1 MDEIHIVNKKCTEL
15 ESKLKDLNFK
25 LAEKETIIQVL
36 QKHSDDRDAV
46 LQKTLRFT
54 NARHAKSASTMGL
67 VANGVPSGSI
77 KNELLPNDYHQLM
90 MANRAQQNLVIDEVV
105 SNNPVMNFD
114 EQLKGIDS
122 QLSNKVSFQ
131 ILNYFNLISIVLFLI
146 RILLSMHCAVKKND
160 IQIITIIGGF
170 DSKRYFATKH
180 LAF

>member
-67 VANGVPSGSI
+67 VASAANGVPNSTI

-90 MANRAQQNLVIDEVV
+90 LANRTQQNLVIEEVV
-105 SNNPVMNFD
+105 SNGPVINLD
-114 EQLKGIDS
+114 EQLKSIDS
-122 QLSNKVSFQ
+122 QLSNKVSIF
-131 ILNYFNLISIVLFLI
+131 F
-146 RILLSMHCAVKKND
+146 
-160 IQIITIIGGF
+160 
-170 DSKRYFATKH
+170 
-180 LAF
+180 